1 MILVHR
7 PTEAEVDMEVTVAI
21 VAMVAVVDVV
31 DMVVEAG
38 EAVFIP
44 KVVVID

>member
-7 PTEAEVDMEVTVAI
+7 PTEAEVDMEVTVA
-21 VAMVAVVDVV
+21 VADVV

-38 EAVFIP
+38 EAVFIL
-44 KVVVID
+44 KVEVID